1 MTVGLLLAAG
11 EGQRLG
17 HGPKALLR
25 APDADSLVRRAVTTL
40 LDGGCDRVVVVA
52 GAGADEVRAELS
64 TLPCHLVVNPAWS
77 SGLASSF
84 AAGVAEAARLGA
96 SRVLVALVDQPGLNP
111 GAVEYL
117 LHRAAPSRATAAAYD
132 GERGHPLLLPLA
144 FAQEAAAQATGDAGA
159 REWLRAHPELVD
171 LVELGHLADGR
182 DIDTPAD
189 LAAWRE
195 AR

>member
-1 MTVGLLLAAG
+1 MTLGLLLAAG
-11 EGQRLG
+11 EGRRLG

-25 APDADSLVRRAVTTL
+25 TPESLVRRAVSTL
-40 LDGGCDRVVVVA
+40 LAGGCDQVVVVA

-64 TLPCHLVVNPAWS
+64 TLPCHLVLNPAWN

-111 GAVEYL
+111 GAVTHL
-117 LHRAAPSRATAAAYD
+117 LHRAAPSRVTAAAYD

-144 FAQEAAAQATGDAGA
+144 FAQEASAQATGDAGA
-159 REWLRAHPELVD
+159 REWLREHPELVD

-195 AR
+195 GR